1 MTVTIKEICPDI
13 NFNDIELLA
22 TLKHLLYHSL
32 AESLGTSS
40 DNYDLIIS
48 ETMSHSFIC
57 YQEIEEQ
64 NWDKQ

>member
-1 MTVTIKEICPDI
+1 MSLTIKEIGSDI
-13 NFNDIELLA
+13 DYHDIELLT

-48 ETMSHSFIC
+48 ERVPHSFIEN
-57 YQEIEEQ
+57 QEIEEYS
-64 NWDKQ
+64 